1 MKTFKQANSKDIRL
15 EQRSHKGNSE
25 DGNGELYRKITP
37 EIEGFPAANKYI
49 VNCSGKR

>member
-1 MKTFKQANSKDIRL
+1 MRTFKQANSKDIRL
-15 EQRSHKGNSE
+15 EQRSQFTSE